1 MSAREGWRIENFG
14 SQFAS
19 ADQRYVAQLAAA
31 LSITNGLRRKETR
44 EAQGCADRRRHCC
57 TDGNGFHALASE
69 HMAGTSQA
77 AGEVAHNTGEAVGI
91 EDEWMRRRRK
101 LIERVDGVSD
111 DGSRG
116 MRCADLV
123 FVNGFVKKHG
133 ERRWCGGSATIAV

>member
-1 MSAREGWRIENFG
+1 MSAREGWCIEDFG

-19 ADQRYVAQLAAA
+19 ADHRDVAQLAAA

-57 TDGNGFHALASE
+57 TDRNGFHALASE

-91 EDEWMRRRRK
+91 EDERMKRWRE
-101 LIERVDGVSD
+101 LIQRVDGVSD
-111 DGSRG
+111 DGSRR

-123 FVNGFVKKHG
+123 FVNEFVKEHG
-133 ERRWCGGSATIAV
+133 ERRWCGRSATIAV